1 MTVEQRDDRHTR
13 THTSPP
19 LEGPGG
25 KIMNKSM
32 RPQRP
37 LTHRRGRSRR
47 GGRTDEN
54 TERMEKIK
62 EGAKEYKSRE
72 AQNEKSGAP

>member
-1 MTVEQRDDRHTR
+1 
-13 THTSPP
+13 
-19 LEGPGG
+19 
-25 KIMNKSM
+25 MNKSM

-37 LTHRRGRSRR
+37 LTHGRGRSRR

-72 AQNEKSGAP
+72 AQSEKSGAQ

>member
-1 MTVEQRDDRHTR
+1 MTVVQRKTH

-25 KIMNKSM
+25 MIKSKCT

-47 GGRTDEN
+47 GRRTDEN
-54 TERMEKIK
+54 TERMEEIK
-62 EGAKEYKSRE
+62 ADAKEYESRD
-72 AQNEKSGAP
+72 AQNEKVKHTVN

>member
-1 MTVEQRDDRHTR
+1 MTVKQRTTHRH

-25 KIMNKSM
+25 KIKSKSM

-37 LTHRRGRSRR
+37 LTHRRGRSQR
-47 GGRTDEN
+47 GGRTDGN

-62 EGAKEYKSRE
+62 EGAKGYKSRDT
-72 AQNEKSGAP
+72 QNEKKWNTQ